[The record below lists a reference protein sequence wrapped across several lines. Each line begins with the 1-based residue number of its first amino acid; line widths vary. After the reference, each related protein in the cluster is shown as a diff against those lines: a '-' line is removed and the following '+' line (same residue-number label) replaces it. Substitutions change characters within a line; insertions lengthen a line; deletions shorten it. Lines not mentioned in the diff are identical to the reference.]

1 MTAGTVDLVRQM
13 ACFSC
18 ANRWLSVRDSGCI
31 DRVLVSGSPGD
42 DSLEL
47 PLALISFI
55 FCDEVS
61 LSFSVTL
68 FCGWFP
74 LSAW

>member
-1 MTAGTVDLVRQM
+1 MYV
-13 ACFSC
+13 
-18 ANRWLSVRDSGCI
+18 
-31 DRVLVSGSPGD
+31 PGD

-47 PLALISFI
+47 PLALISLI
-55 FCDEVS
+55 FCEEVS